1 MPSARVPAGTRP
13 VVAARQA
20 VVYTAAA
27 LLLLHHR
34 HPMSEKTP
42 PRWKRRLAVAF
53 IRLFAWMPLWL
64 AQACGAALGLLA
76 SFMPTRERATAT
88 TNIDLCFREQDV
100 AWRRRLRRRH
110 YIETGKA
117 FTETCGLWTQ
127 PSAVYLPK
135 IRQVIGGELLAA
147 ARASGDGVLLMVPH
161 LGNWEMAGKWFSSQY
176 PVTGMYRPG
185 KYPEI
190 DDIMRSGREQNL
202 GTTVPT
208 DASGVRAMV
217 KTLAQ
222 GGCLFILPDHE
233 PDHTGGE
240 FAPLFG
246 VPALTGT
253 LTTKLVN
260 GKRPVR
266 ALLLYAR
273 RLPWARGWDIVF
285 READPAIR
293 NEDPD
298 ASLAALNRSVEALI
312 RECPEQ
318 YQWTYKR
325 FKRRPPGEPPV
336 YRR

>member
-1 MPSARVPAGTRP
+1 
-13 VVAARQA
+13 
-20 VVYTAAA
+20 
-27 LLLLHHR
+27 
-34 HPMSEKTP
+34 MSDKTP

-53 IRLFAWMPLWL
+53 IHLFAWMPLWL

-76 SFMPTRERATAT
+76 SFIPTRERATAT
-88 TNIDLCFREQDV
+88 TNIDLCFPEKDL

-117 FTETCGLWTQ
+117 FTETCGLWLQ
-127 PSAVYLPK
+127 PSGPFLAKV
-135 IRQVIGGELLAA
+135 RRVIGGELLEA
-147 ARASGDGVLLMVPH
+147 ARASGEGILLMVPH
-161 LGNWEMAGKWFSSQY
+161 LGNWEMAGKWFSNQY
-176 PVTGMYRPG
+176 PTVGMYRPG

-190 DDIMRSGREQNL
+190 DEIMRRGREQL
-202 GTTVPT
+202 QGTTVPT

-217 KTLAQ
+217 KTLAR
-222 GGCLFILPDHE
+222 GGYLFILPDHE

-253 LTTKLVN
+253 LTCKLVN

-273 RLPWARGWDIVF
+273 RLPRAQGWEIVL
-285 READPAIR
+285 READPLIH
-293 NEDPD
+293 NEDL
-298 ASLAALNRSVEALI
+298 AVSLAALNRSVEALI

-325 FKRRPPGEPPV
+325 FKRRPPGLPPV
-336 YRR
+336 YTR